1 MNKEGMKNMVILKDL
16 PSNIVEEAI
25 VILKPNIKL
34 KNLDFPNNKKGN
46 KKASNKENSKNYII
60 NEAQMIVSNYISKIE
75 QQKKVEYAINKKMEK
90 KYKMV
95 KIISI
100 FLGTLLIISLII

>member
-34 KNLDFPNNKKGN
+34 KNLDFQNNKKGN
-46 KKASNKENSKNYII
+46 KKASNKENSKNYIM

-75 QQKKVEYAINKKMEK
+75 RQRKVESAINKKMEK
-90 KYKMV
+90 KYKMT
-95 KIISI
+95 KILSI
-100 FLGTLLIISLII
+100 FLGILLIISLII

>member
-34 KNLDFPNNKKGN
+34 KNLDFTNNKKGN
-46 KKASNKENSKNYII
+46 KKVNNKENSKNYII

-75 QQKKVEYAINKKMEK
+75 RQRKLESAINKKIEK
-90 KYKMV
+90 KYKMA

-100 FLGTLLIISLII
+100 FLGTLLIISLIV